1 MLKVI
6 GCTYYF
12 YFERSE
18 NTMVNISIPRLGKGM
33 FVEYGGKYEEGE
45 FIMVTLQKFETF
57 QVQFSNKLP
66 FTFGP
71 LSIELVHKLHE
82 GYC

>member
-1 MLKVI
+1 
-6 GCTYYF
+6 
-12 YFERSE
+12 
-18 NTMVNISIPRLGKGM
+18 MVNITIPRLGKGM

-57 QVQFSNKLP
+57 QVQFSTKLP

-71 LSIELVHKLHE
+71 LID
-82 GYC
+82 